1 MLANQA
7 SSRPRLIECN
17 KTMKAFIR
25 LLSIVVS
32 LFGIALLGFT
42 ANAEKNKK
50 SRSQNVS
57 RASTSLGAT
66 SAPSA
71 ASTPP
76 PGTARFFTY
85 QSPAGVVDSAG
96 EPSVGSNWTHEVVN
110 HNTNINATTN
120 NIPNGG
126 TALYFGGFSPAMAKV
141 TWDDCSSP
149 AGALWENKP
158 LLSANTPRA
167 AGDPIL
173 FTDHD
178 TGRTFCGQLEG
189 LTPAG
194 CTIDI
199 TDNDGDSFIP
209 SDGVIPSD
217 VDHETIGGGRYHSPL
232 PNPGPVYQ
240 NAIYYASQSVG
251 EARALRS
258 DNGGILFSPAA
269 APMFAVTDCAGLHG
283 HIKVSP
289 ADGTAY
295 VPDFACGGTLP
306 FHNSGQQALI
316 VSENNGIT
324 WTVHPIPDSTTS
336 GVIQEPVTPGTAQTR
351 DPSVAIATDGT
362 VYFAYQAANGH
373 SMVAV
378 SHDKGMTWSPSV
390 DVGANVT
397 NGGPVLNAT
406 FQAAVAGD
414 PDRAAVTFMGTET
427 GGNNW
432 DCGTGNTCS
441 YGPDFTGVWYLYI
454 AVTYDGGQT
463 WITQNVTPG
472 DPVQRGGICGGGT
485 CRNLLDF
492 MDATIDKS
500 GRILVGYDDGC
511 TSVGCVA
518 GSAPND
524 FTAKGYIARQ
534 SGGKRMFSAFDPVEP
549 AVPGAPRLSG
559 SLNQAGTAA
568 TLTWPVPDNGG
579 SPITGYKVYRKV
591 GASSFSLLAT
601 VPTNTYIDST
611 SAAGDIYHITAVNG
625 QGEGPYCN
633 DVTPTV
639 GVVETACKLP
649 GILAVNDLNPDGTD
663 NDSGA
668 NTPPDPRVNVRQLFV
683 AEPFLG
689 AGVEKLIFTMQLAP
703 STAGSPPA
711 SSQWYLIWQRQ
722 GTDPSDPNDANYDRL
737 FVAMKTDAT
746 GALSFQYG
754 KFGVPLDPMNP
765 NPQANTPTIFGN
777 ADSGTY
783 DVVSGLVTI
792 TISNFKLRTIDG
804 GGSKYIAGTA
814 LGALNVRTY
823 LLRPDAGQKSQNN
836 ANDITGNGGYTLVG
850 NASCAVNVPFLGAV
864 SRKVHG
870 NSGTFDIGLPATG
883 PIGIECRTGGQN
895 GNFTIVFV
903 FANPIVSVANATVTG
918 TGSVSSRSTGTDPH
932 EYVINLSGVTNA
944 QFLTVTLMGVTD
956 TVGNNTPS
964 VSATMGV
971 LAGDTNADHFT
982 DAVDVSQTKSQSG
995 NAITTSNFREDVNVD
1010 GFIDAVDTSLVKSK
1024 SGTALP

>member
-1 MLANQA
+1 
-7 SSRPRLIECN
+7 
-17 KTMKAFIR
+17 MKAFVR
-25 LLSIVVS
+25 LLLVVS
-32 LFGIALLGFT
+32 IIFGIALIGFT
-42 ANAEKNKK
+42 AYAAKNKK
-50 SRSQNVS
+50 SGSQSVS
-57 RASTSLGAT
+57 RASTDLSAT
-66 SAPSA
+66 PASSPT
-71 ASTPP
+71 STPP
-76 PGTARFFTY
+76 PGTPRFFTY
-85 QSPAGVVDSAG
+85 QSPAGVADSAG
-96 EPSVGSNWTHEVVN
+96 EPSVGSNWTKEATN
-110 HNTNINATTN
+110 HNTNVGGSTN

-126 TALYFGGFSPAMAKV
+126 TSLYFGGFLPAMAKV

-149 AGALWENKP
+149 AVALWENKP
-158 LLSANTPRA
+158 LISANTPRA

-269 APMFAVTDCAGLHG
+269 APMFAATDCAGLHG

-289 ADGTAY
+289 ADGTVY
-295 VPDFACGGTLP
+295 VPDFACGGSLP
-306 FHNSGQQALI
+306 FHNAGQQAAI
-316 VSENNGIT
+316 VSEDNGIT
-324 WTVHPIPDSTTS
+324 WNVRPIPDSTTS
-336 GVIQEPVTPGTAQTR
+336 GIIQEPVVPGTAQTR
-351 DPSVAIATDGT
+351 DPSVAIAADGT

-378 SHDKGMTWSPSV
+378 SHDKGVTWAPSV
-390 DVGANVT
+390 DVGANVV

-406 FQAAVAGD
+406 FEAAVAGD
-414 PDRAAVTFMGTET
+414 RDRAAVTFMGTET

-432 DCGTGNTCS
+432 DCGTGNTCD

-492 MDATIDKS
+492 MDATIDKR

-549 AVPGAPRLSG
+549 AVPGAPRLSAG
-559 SLNQAGTAA
+559 LDQAGTTA

-579 SPITGYKVYRKV
+579 SPITGYHVYRKV
-591 GASSFSLLAT
+591 GAASFTLIAT
-601 VPTNTYIDST
+601 VPTNTYVDSS
-611 SAAGDIYHITAVNG
+611 SASGDTYHVTAVNG
-625 QGEGPYCN
+625 QGEGPFCN
-633 DVTPTV
+633 NVTPTF
-639 GVVETACKLP
+639 TAIATPCTLP
-649 GILAVNDLNPDGTD
+649 GILAVNDLNPDGSD
-663 NDSGA
+663 NDSGQ
-668 NTPPDPRVNVRQLFV
+668 NTPADPRVNIRQLFV

-703 STAGSPPA
+703 STAGSPPP
-711 SSQWYLIWQRQ
+711 SSQWFIVWQRQ
-722 GTDPSDPNDANYDRL
+722 GTDPSDPNDANYDRI
-737 FVAMKTDAT
+737 FVAMKSDAN

-754 KFGVPLDPMNP
+754 KFGVPLDPTNP
-765 NPQANTPTIFGN
+765 NPQANTPTVFGN
-777 ADSGTY
+777 ADTGTY
-783 DVVSGLVTI
+783 DVVTGLVTI
-792 TISNFKLRTIDG
+792 TISNFKLRGIDG
-804 GGSKYIAGTA
+804 GSSKYIAGTSLSA
-814 LGALNVRTY
+814 INVRTY
-823 LLRPDAGQKSQNN
+823 LAAPDSGPKSQNI
-836 ANDITGNGGYTLVG
+836 ASDITGNGTYTLVG
-850 NASCAVNVPFLGAV
+850 NASCATSVPFLGAV

-870 NSGTFDIGLPATG
+870 SSGTFDIGLPATG
-883 PIGIECRTGGQN
+883 PVGVECRTGGQN
-895 GNFTIVFV
+895 GNFTFVFV
-903 FANPIVSVANATVTG
+903 FANPIVSVANATKTG
-918 TGSVSSRSTGTDPH
+918 TGSISNRSTGGDPH
-932 EYVINLSGVTNA
+932 EYIVNLTGVTNA
-944 QFLTVTLMGVTD
+944 QRLTVTLMGVTD
-956 TVGNNTPS
+956 TVGNNAPS

-971 LAGDTNADHFT
+971 LLADVNGT
-982 DAVDVSQTKSQSG
+982 GIVDGNDVSAVQSQTRQP
-995 NAITTSNFREDVNVD
+995 ITGSNFREDVNASGVID
-1010 GFIDAVDTSLVKSK
+1010 GNDVSMTQGQTRTSL
-1024 SGTALP
+1024 P

>member
-1 MLANQA
+1 
-7 SSRPRLIECN
+7 
-17 KTMKAFIR
+17 MKAFIR
-25 LLSIVVS
+25 LLFIVS
-32 LFGIALLGFT
+32 ALFGVALISFT
-42 ANAEKNKK
+42 AYAAKNKK
-50 SRSQNVS
+50 LRSQDVS
-57 RASTSLGAT
+57 RASTSLSAT
-66 SAPSA
+66 P
-71 ASTPP
+71 ASSPASIPP
-76 PGTARFFTY
+76 PGTPRFFTY
-85 QSPAGVVDSAG
+85 LSPAGVADSAG
-96 EPSVGSNWTHEVVN
+96 EPSVGSNWTQDTVN
-110 HNTNINATTN
+110 HNTNVGGSTN

-126 TALYFGGFSPAMAKV
+126 TSLYFGGFLPAMAKV

-158 LLSANTPRA
+158 LVSANTPRA

-269 APMFAVTDCAGLHG
+269 TPMFAATDCAGLHG

-289 ADGTAY
+289 ADGTVY
-295 VPDFACGGTLP
+295 VPDFACGGSLP
-306 FHNSGQQALI
+306 FHNAGQQAVV
-316 VSENNGIT
+316 VSEDNGIT

-336 GVIQEPVTPGTAQTR
+336 GIIQEPVVPGTAQTR

-378 SHDKGMTWSPSV
+378 SHDKGVTWAPSV
-390 DVGANVT
+390 DVGANVI

-406 FQAAVAGD
+406 FVAAVAGD

-432 DCGTGNTCS
+432 DCGTGNTCD
-441 YGPDFTGVWYLYI
+441 YGADFTGVWYLYI

-492 MDATIDKS
+492 MDATIDKQ

-524 FTAKGYIARQ
+524 FTSKGYIARQ

-559 SLNQAGTAA
+559 SLDQTGTTT

-601 VPTNTYIDST
+601 VPTNTYVDSS
-611 SAAGDIYHITAVNG
+611 SAAGDMYHVTAVNG

-633 DVTPTV
+633 DVTPSFTTV
-639 GVVETACKLP
+639 ATACKLP

-663 NDSGA
+663 NDSGQ
-668 NTPPDPRVNVRQLFV
+668 NTPADPRVNVRQLFV

-689 AGVEKLIFTMQLAP
+689 AGVEKLIFTIQLAP
-703 STAGSPPA
+703 STSGSPPA
-711 SSQWYLIWQRQ
+711 SSQWYIVWQRQ
-722 GTDPSDPNDANYDRL
+722 GTDSSDPNDANYDRI
-737 FVAMKTDAT
+737 FVAMKSDANS
-746 GALSFQYG
+746 ALSFQYG
-754 KFGVPLDPMNP
+754 KFGVPLDPTNP
-765 NPQANTPTIFGN
+765 NPQANTPTAVGD
-777 ADSGTY
+777 ADTGTY
-783 DVVSGLVTI
+783 DVATGIVTI
-792 TISNFKLRTIDG
+792 TISDSKLRAIDG
-804 GGSKYIAGTA
+804 GASKYIAGTSLSA
-814 LGALNVRTY
+814 INVRTY
-823 LLRPDAGQKSQNN
+823 FSAPDSGPKSQNI
-836 ANDITGNGGYTLVG
+836 ASDITGNGTYTLVG
-850 NASCAVNVPFLGAV
+850 NASCATNIPFLGAV

-870 NSGTFDIGLPATG
+870 SSGTFDIGLPATG

-895 GNFTIVFV
+895 GNYTIVFV
-903 FANPIVSVANATVTG
+903 FANPIVSVASATMTG
-918 TGSVSSRSTGTDPH
+918 TGSISNRSTGTDPH
-932 EYVINLSGVTNA
+932 EYVVNLTGVTNA
-944 QFLTVTLMGVTD
+944 QRLTVNLKGVTD
-956 TVGNNTPS
+956 TVGNNTPK
-964 VSATMGV
+964 VSATVGV
-971 LAGDTNADHFT
+971 LIGDVNATGLVDGN
-982 DAVDVSQTKSQSG
+982 DVSAVQSQTRQP
-995 NAITTSNFREDVNVD
+995 ITNENFREDVNASGLID
-1010 GFIDAVDTSLVKSK
+1010 GNDVSKTQSHTRTSL
-1024 SGTALP
+1024 P

>member
-1 MLANQA
+1 
-7 SSRPRLIECN
+7 
-17 KTMKAFIR
+17 MKAFTR
-25 LLSIVVS
+25 LPLILLITLIISLLVFSSNAAKKKKTSIQSNSRGTQS
-32 LFGIALLGFT
+32 LATT
-42 ANAEKNKK
+42 A
-50 SRSQNVS
+50 
-57 RASTSLGAT
+57 
-66 SAPSA
+66 APTA
-71 ASTPP
+71 AATPP

-85 QSPAGVVDSAG
+85 MSPNGVVDSAG
-96 EPSVGSNWTHEVVN
+96 EPSVGSNWTNEAID
-110 HNTNINATTN
+110 HNTNVGGSTN

-126 TALYFGGFSPAMAKV
+126 TSLYFGGFSPAMAKV
-141 TWDDCSSP
+141 TWNDCSSP

-173 FTDHD
+173 FTDRD

-240 NAIYYASQSVG
+240 NAIYYASHSIA

-258 DNGGILFSPAA
+258 DNGGLVFSPAA
-269 APMFAVTDCAGLHG
+269 APMYSDTDCGGLHG

-289 ADGTAY
+289 ADGTVY
-295 VPDFACGGTLP
+295 VPNFACGGSLP
-306 FHNSGQQALI
+306 FHNGGVQAAI
-316 VSENNGIT
+316 VSEDNGIT
-324 WTVHPIPDSTTS
+324 WNIRPIPDSSTS
-336 GVIQEPVTPGTAQTR
+336 GVIQEPVVPGTAQTR

-378 SHDKGMTWSPSV
+378 SHDKGVTWAPSV
-390 DVGANVT
+390 DVGANVV
-397 NGGPVLNAT
+397 NGGPVLVGT

-432 DCGTGNTCS
+432 DCGTGNTCD

-454 AVTYDGGQT
+454 AVTYNGGQT
-463 WITQNVTPG
+463 WVTQNVTPG

-492 MDATIDKS
+492 MDATIDKE
-500 GRILVGYDDGC
+500 GRIVVGYDDGC
-511 TSVGCVA
+511 ISTGCVT

-534 SGGKRMFSAFDPVEP
+534 SGGKRMYAAFDPVEP
-549 AVPGAPRLSG
+549 AVPGAPELSG
-559 SLNQAGTAA
+559 SLNQAGTSA

-579 SPITGYKVYRKV
+579 SPITGYNVYRKV
-591 GASSFSLLAT
+591 GPASFALLAT
-601 VPTNTYIDST
+601 VPTNTYVDTNST
-611 SAAGDIYHITAVNG
+611 AGDIYHVTAVNAI
-625 QGEGPYCN
+625 GESPFCN
-633 DVTPTV
+633 NVTPTV
-639 GVVETACKLP
+639 SVVETPCKLP

-668 NTPPDPRVNVRQLFV
+668 NTPPDPSVNIRQLFV

-689 AGVEKLIFTMQLAP
+689 AGVEKLILTMQLAP
-703 STAGSPPA
+703 STASSPSP
-711 SSQWYLIWQRQ
+711 SSQWYIVWQRQ

-737 FVAMKTDAT
+737 FIAMKTDVN

-754 KFGVPLDPMNP
+754 KFGVPLDELNP
-765 NPQANTPTIFGN
+765 NPQANTPTTFGN
-777 ADSGTY
+777 ADTGTY
-783 DVVSGLVTI
+783 NIATGVVTI
-792 TISNFKLRTIDG
+792 TISNFKLRAIDG
-804 GGSKYIAGTA
+804 GSSKYIAGTS
-814 LGALNVRTY
+814 LSALNVRTY
-823 LLRPDAGQKSQNN
+823 FVRPDAGQKSQNN
-836 ANDITGNGGYTLVG
+836 ASDITGDGAYTLAG
-850 NASCAVNVPFLGAV
+850 NASCATTVPFLGAV

-870 NSGTFDIGLPATG
+870 TSGTFDIGLPATG
-883 PIGIECRTGGQN
+883 PLGIECRSGGAN
-895 GNFTIVFV
+895 GNFTIVFL
-903 FANPIVSVANATVTG
+903 FANPVVSVANATTTG
-918 TGSVSSRSTGTDPH
+918 TGSISSRAIGSDPH
-932 EYVINLSGVTNA
+932 EYAVNLTGVTNA
-944 QFLTVTLMGVTD
+944 QRLTVTLMGITD

-964 VSATMGV
+964 LSATMGV
-971 LAGDTNADHFT
+971 LAGDTTGNGRVNSA
-982 DAVDVSQTKSQSG
+982 DVSQTQSMTG
-995 NAITTSNFREDVNVD
+995 QAITQDSFREDVTVD
-1010 GFIDAVDTSLVKSK
+1010 GRINSADVSLVQMK

>member
-1 MLANQA
+1 
-7 SSRPRLIECN
+7 
-17 KTMKAFIR
+17 MKAFVR
-25 LLSIVVS
+25 LLLVVCAV
-32 LFGIALLGFT
+32 FGVALIGFT
-42 ANAEKNKK
+42 AYAAKNKK
-50 SRSQNVS
+50 SRSQSVS
-57 RASTSLGAT
+57 RASTDLSAT
-66 SAPSA
+66 SASSPT
-71 ASTPP
+71 STPP
-76 PGTARFFTY
+76 PGTPRFFTY
-85 QSPAGVVDSAG
+85 QSPAGVADSAG
-96 EPSVGSNWTHEVVN
+96 EPSVGSNWTKEATN
-110 HNTNINATTN
+110 HNTNVGGLTN

-126 TALYFGGFSPAMAKV
+126 TSLYFGGFLPAMAKV

-158 LLSANTPRA
+158 LISASTPRA

-199 TDNDGDSFIP
+199 TDNDGNSFIP

-269 APMFAVTDCAGLHG
+269 APMFAITDCAGLHG

-289 ADGTAY
+289 ADGTVY
-295 VPDFACGGTLP
+295 VPDFACGGSLP
-306 FHNSGQQALI
+306 FHNAGQQAAI
-316 VSENNGIT
+316 VSEDNGIT
-324 WTVHPIPDSTTS
+324 WNVRPIPDSTTS
-336 GVIQEPVTPGTAQTR
+336 GIIQEPVVPGTAQTR

-378 SHDKGMTWSPSV
+378 SHDKGVTWAPSV
-390 DVGANVT
+390 DVGANVV
-397 NGGPVLNAT
+397 NGGPVFNAT
-406 FQAAVAGD
+406 FEAAVAGD

-432 DCGTGNTCS
+432 DCGTGNTCD

-492 MDATIDKS
+492 MDATIDKR

-534 SGGKRMFSAFDPVEP
+534 SGGKRMLSAFDPIEP

-559 SLNQAGTAA
+559 GLNQAGTTA

-591 GASSFSLLAT
+591 GASSFSLLAI
-601 VPTNTYIDST
+601 VPTNTYADST
-611 SAAGDIYHITAVNG
+611 SAAGDIYHVTAVNG

-639 GVVETACKLP
+639 TVVETACKLP

-668 NTPPDPRVNVRQLFV
+668 NTPPDPRVNIRQLFV

-703 STAGSPPA
+703 STTGSPPA
-711 SSQWYLIWQRQ
+711 SSQWYIIWQRQ

-737 FVAMKTDAT
+737 WVAMKTDAT

-754 KFGVPLDPMNP
+754 KFGVPLDATNP
-765 NPQANTPTIFGN
+765 NPQANTPTAFGN
-777 ADSGTY
+777 ADTGTY
-783 DVVSGLVTI
+783 DVASGLVTI
-792 TISNFKLRTIDG
+792 TISNFKLRAIDG

-836 ANDITGNGGYTLVG
+836 ANDITGDGGYTLVG
-850 NASCAVNVPFLGAV
+850 NASCATNVPFLGAV

-870 NSGTFDIGLPATG
+870 TSGTFDIGLPATG

-903 FANPIVSVANATVTG
+903 FANPIVSVANTSMTG
-918 TGSVSSRSTGTDPH
+918 TGSVSGRSTGTDPH
-932 EYVINLSGVTNA
+932 EYVVNLTGVTNA
-944 QFLTVTLMGVTD
+944 QRLTLTLMGVTD

-971 LAGDTNADHFT
+971 LLGDVNGTGIVDGNDVATVQSQTRQPITGTTFRDDVNASGIIDGN
-982 DAVDVSQTKSQSG
+982 DVSMTQGQT
-995 NAITTSNFREDVNVD
+995 R
-1010 GFIDAVDTSLVKSK
+1010 TSL
-1024 SGTALP
+1024 P

>member
-1 MLANQA
+1 
-7 SSRPRLIECN
+7 
-17 KTMKAFIR
+17 MKAFIR
-25 LLSIVVS
+25 LLLVIS
-32 LFGIALLGFT
+32 LFGAALLSFT
-42 ANAEKNKK
+42 AYAAKNKK
-50 SRSQNVS
+50 SQSQRVS
-57 RASTSLGAT
+57 RASTSLSAT
-66 SAPSA
+66 P

-85 QSPAGVVDSAG
+85 LSPTGVADSAG
-96 EPSVGSNWTHEVVN
+96 EPSVGSNWTQDVVN
-110 HNTNINATTN
+110 HNTNVGGSTN

-126 TALYFGGFSPAMAKV
+126 TSLYFGGFLPAMAKV

-258 DNGGILFSPAA
+258 DNGGILFSPATT
-269 APMFAVTDCAGLHG
+269 PMFAITDCAGLHG

-289 ADGTAY
+289 ADGTVY
-295 VPDFACGGTLP
+295 VPDFACGGSLP
-306 FHNSGQQALI
+306 FHNAGQQAVI
-316 VSENNGIT
+316 VSEDNGIT
-324 WTVHPIPDSTTS
+324 WTVRPIPDSTTS
-336 GVIQEPVTPGTAQTR
+336 GVIQEPVVPGTAQTR

-362 VYFAYQAANGH
+362 VYFSYQAANGH

-378 SHDKGMTWSPSV
+378 SHDKGVTWAPSV
-390 DVGANVT
+390 DVGANVV
-397 NGGPVLNAT
+397 NGGPVLVGT

-414 PDRAAVTFMGTET
+414 ADRAAVTFMGTET

-432 DCGTGNTCS
+432 DCGSGNTCD
-441 YGPDFTGVWYLYI
+441 YGADFTGVWYLYI
-454 AVTYDGGQT
+454 AVTYDGGQS

-492 MDATIDKS
+492 MDATIDKR

-518 GSAPND
+518 GSGPND
-524 FTAKGYIARQ
+524 FTAKGAIARQ

-549 AVPGAPRLSG
+549 AAPGAPRLSG
-559 SLNQAGTAA
+559 TLAGTTA

-591 GASSFSLLAT
+591 GAGSFTLIAT
-601 VPTNTYIDST
+601 VPTNTYVDST
-611 SAAGDIYHITAVNG
+611 SAAGDTYHVTAVNG

-633 DVTPTV
+633 DVTPTA
-639 GVVETACKLP
+639 GPIATACKLP

-668 NTPPDPRVNVRQLFV
+668 NTPPDGSVNIRELFV

-703 STAGSPPA
+703 STASSPPP
-711 SSQWYLIWQRQ
+711 SSQWYIVWQRQ
-722 GTDPSDPNDANYDRL
+722 GTDPSDSNDASYDRM
-737 FVAMKTDAT
+737 FVAMKTDAA

-754 KFGVPLDPMNP
+754 KFGVPLDATNP
-765 NPQANTPTIFGN
+765 NPQANTPTTFGS
-777 ADSGTY
+777 ADTGTY
-783 DVVSGLVTI
+783 DVATGLVTI
-792 TISNFKLRTIDG
+792 TLSNFKLRAIDG
-804 GGSKYIAGTA
+804 GGSKYIAGTS
-814 LGALNVRTY
+814 LSALNIRTY
-823 LLRPDAGQKSQNN
+823 LARPDAGQKSQNN
-836 ANDITGNGGYTLVG
+836 ASDITGDGGYTLVG
-850 NASCAVNVPFLGAV
+850 NASCATNIPFLGAV

-870 NSGTFDIGLPATG
+870 NSGTWDIGLPATG

-903 FANPIVSVANATVTG
+903 FANPIVNVASATVTG

-932 EYVINLSGVTNA
+932 EYVVNLTGVTNA
-944 QFLTVTLMGVTD
+944 QRLTLTLMGVTD

-964 VSATMGV
+964 VAATMGV
-971 LAGDTNADHFT
+971 LLADTNADHFT
-982 DAVDVSQTKSQSG
+982 DAVDVSQIKSQSG
-995 NAITTSNFREDVNVD
+995 NALTTSNFREDVNVD
-1010 GFIDAVDTSLVKSK
+1010 GFIDAVDTSLAKSK

>member
-1 MLANQA
+1 
-7 SSRPRLIECN
+7 
-17 KTMKAFIR
+17 MKAFIR
-25 LLSIVVS
+25 LLLVVS
-32 LFGIALLGFT
+32 LFGAALSSFT
-42 ANAEKNKK
+42 ALAAKNKK
-50 SRSQNVS
+50 SQAQRVS
-57 RASTSLGAT
+57 RATTPTTAT
-66 SAPSA
+66 A
-71 ASTPP
+71 AATPP

-85 QSPAGVVDSAG
+85 LSPTGVADSAG

-110 HNTNINATTN
+110 HNTNVGGSTN

-126 TALYFGGFSPAMAKV
+126 TSLYFGGFLPAMAKV

-258 DNGGILFSPAA
+258 DNGGILFSPATT
-269 APMFAVTDCAGLHG
+269 PMFAVTDCAGLHG

-289 ADGTAY
+289 ADGTVY
-295 VPDFACGGTLP
+295 VPDFACGGSLP
-306 FHNSGQQALI
+306 FHNGGQQAVV
-316 VSENNGIT
+316 VSEDNGIT
-324 WTVHPIPDSTTS
+324 WTVRTIPDSTTS

-351 DPSVAIATDGT
+351 DPSVAIAADGT
-362 VYFAYQAANGH
+362 VYFSYQAANGH

-378 SHDKGMTWSPSV
+378 SHDKGVTWAPSV
-390 DVGANVT
+390 DVGASVV

-406 FQAAVAGD
+406 FVAAVAGD

-432 DCGTGNTCS
+432 DCGNGNTCS
-441 YGPDFTGVWYLYI
+441 YGPDFTGIWYLYI
-454 AVTYDGGQT
+454 SVTYDGGHT

-472 DPVQRGGICGGGT
+472 DPTQRGGICGGGT

-492 MDATIDKS
+492 MDATIDKR
-500 GRILVGYDDGC
+500 GRIVVGYDDGC
-511 TSVGCVA
+511 ISVGCVA

-524 FTAKGYIARQ
+524 FTSKGAIARQ

-559 SLNQAGTAA
+559 SLVGTTA

-591 GASSFSLLAT
+591 GANAFTLLAT
-601 VPTNTYIDST
+601 VPTNTYVDTT
-611 SAAGDIYHITAVNG
+611 SAAGDIYHVTAVNG

-633 DVTPTV
+633 DVTPV
-639 GVVETACKLP
+639 AGPIETACKLP

-668 NTPPDPRVNVRQLFV
+668 NTPPDGSVNIRELFV

-703 STAGSPPA
+703 STLSSPPP
-711 SSQWYLIWQRQ
+711 SSQWYIIWQRQ
-722 GTDPSDPNDANYDRL
+722 GTDPSDPNDASYDRM
-737 FVAMKTDAT
+737 FVAMKTDAS

-754 KFGVPLDPMNP
+754 KFGVPLDATNP
-765 NPQANTPTIFGN
+765 NPQANTPTTFGN
-777 ADSGTY
+777 ADTGTY
-783 DVVSGLVTI
+783 DVATGLVTI
-792 TISNFKLRTIDG
+792 TISNFKLRAIDG
-804 GGSKYIAGTA
+804 GGSKYIAGTS
-814 LGALNVRTY
+814 LSALNVRTY
-823 LLRPDAGQKSQNN
+823 LARPDAGQKSQNN
-836 ANDITGNGGYTLVG
+836 ASDITGDGSYTLVG
-850 NASCAVNVPFLGAV
+850 NASCATNIPFLGAV

-870 NSGTFDIGLPATG
+870 SSGTWDIALPATG
-883 PIGIECRTGGQN
+883 PIGMECRTGGQN
-895 GNFTIVFV
+895 GNFTVVFV
-903 FANPIVSVANATVTG
+903 FANPIVNVASATVTG

-932 EYVINLSGVTNA
+932 EYVVNLTGVTNA
-944 QFLTVTLMGVTD
+944 QRLTVTLMGVTD

-964 VSATMGV
+964 VAATMGV
-971 LAGDTNADHFT
+971 LLGDTNADHFT
-982 DAVDVSQTKSQSG
+982 DAVDVSQVKSQSG
-995 NAITTSNFREDVNVD
+995 NALTTSNFREDVNVD
-1010 GFIDAVDTSLVKSK
+1010 GFIDAVDTSLTKSK

>member
-1 MLANQA
+1 
-7 SSRPRLIECN
+7 
-17 KTMKAFIR
+17 MKAFIR
-25 LLSIVVS
+25 LPLVVL
-32 LFGIALLGFT
+32 LFGAALLCFT
-42 ANAEKNKK
+42 AYAAKNKK
-50 SRSQNVS
+50 SRAQNVTPT
-57 RASTSLGAT
+57 STSLTAT
-66 SAPSA
+66 AVSN
-71 ASTPP
+71 PP

-85 QSPAGVVDSAG
+85 QSPAGVADSAG
-96 EPSVGSNWTHEVVN
+96 EPSVGSNWTQDVVN
-110 HNTNINATTN
+110 HNTNVGGSTN

-126 TALYFGGFSPAMAKV
+126 TSLYFGGFLPAMAKV

-232 PNPGPVYQ
+232 PNPGPVYP
-240 NAIYYASQSVG
+240 NAIYYASQSIG

-258 DNGGILFSPAA
+258 DNGGIVFSPAA

-289 ADGTAY
+289 ADGTVY
-295 VPDFACGGTLP
+295 VPDFACGGSLP
-306 FHNSGQQALI
+306 FHNGGQQAVI
-316 VSENNGIT
+316 VSEDNGIT
-324 WTVHPIPDSTTS
+324 WTVRPIPDSSTS
-336 GVIQEPVTPGTAQTR
+336 GIIQEPVVPGTAQTR

-362 VYFAYQAANGH
+362 VYFSYQAANGH

-378 SHDKGMTWSPSV
+378 SHDKGMTWAPSV
-390 DVGANVT
+390 DVGANVI

-406 FQAAVAGD
+406 FQVAVAGD
-414 PDRAAVTFMGTET
+414 SNRAAVSFMGTET

-432 DCGTGNTCS
+432 DCGTGNTCD
-441 YGPDFTGVWYLYI
+441 YGPDFTGIWYLYV

-463 WITQNVTPG
+463 WTTQNVTPG
-472 DPVQRGGICGGGT
+472 DPIQRGGICGGGT

-492 MDATIDKS
+492 MDATIDKR

-511 TSVGCVA
+511 TSAGCIA

-549 AVPGAPRLSG
+549 AVPGAPRLSA
-559 SLNQAGTAA
+559 SLNQAGTTA

-591 GASSFSLLAT
+591 GAASFSLIAT
-601 VPTNTYIDST
+601 VPTNTHVDPS
-611 SAAGDIYHITAVNG
+611 SAAGDTYHVTAVNG

-633 DVTPTV
+633 DVTPTFTAL
-639 GVVETACKLP
+639 ETPCKLP
-649 GILAVNDLNPDGTD
+649 GVLAVNDLNPDGSD
-663 NDSGA
+663 NDSGQ
-668 NTPPDPRVNVRQLFV
+668 NTPADPRVNVRQLFV

-703 STAGSPPA
+703 STAGSPPP
-711 SSQWYLIWQRQ
+711 SSQWYIVWQRQ
-722 GTDPSDPNDANYDRL
+722 GTDSSDPNDANYDRI
-737 FVAMKTDAT
+737 FVAMKSDAN
-746 GALSFQYG
+746 GALTFQYG
-754 KFGVPLDPMNP
+754 KFGVPLDPTNP
-765 NPQANTPTIFGN
+765 NRQANIPTVFGN
-777 ADSGTY
+777 ADAGTY
-783 DVVSGLVTI
+783 DVASGLVTI
-792 TISNFKLRTIDG
+792 TISNSKLRTIDG
-804 GGSKYIAGTA
+804 GSSKYISGTA
-814 LGALNVRTY
+814 LSAINVRTY
-823 LLRPDAGQKSQNN
+823 LAKPDAGVKSQNI
-836 ANDITGNGGYTLVG
+836 ASDITGNGNYTLAG
-850 NASCAVNVPFLGAV
+850 NASCATSIPFLGAV

-883 PIGIECRTGGQN
+883 PIGMECRTGGQN

-903 FANPIVSVANATVTG
+903 FANPIVSVTGATVTG
-918 TGSVSSRSTGTDPH
+918 TGSISSRSTGTDPH
-932 EYVINLSGVTNA
+932 EYVVNLTGVTNA
-944 QFLTVTLMGVTD
+944 QRLTVTLTGITD
-956 TVGNNTPS
+956 TVGDNTPS
-964 VSATMGV
+964 LSATVG
-971 LAGDTNADHFT
+971 LLLGDTNADHFT

-995 NAITTSNFREDVNVD
+995 NAVKGSNFREDVNVD
-1010 GFIDAVDTSLVKSK
+1010 GFIDAVDSALVKSK